1 MKKNDLILIGAILVI
16 AFTILVG
23 QRLWQ
28 KQNTGDNPQV
38 VITIDGVETQRLPLD
53 EDGGCTI
60 LLEGDDSNELEIKDG
75 EARITDA
82 NCPDKICV
90 KHRPIRYQGETI
102 VCLPHKLVISI
113 EGGQALD
120 VDTIAQ

>member
-90 KHRPIRYQGETI
+90 KHRPIKYQGESI